1 MKKLQNLLFTLV
13 LLLIAN
19 LCFSQD
25 IAEKGYSK
33 NQTDTDSIST
43 LNPYIEDHTN
53 RLNIN
58 IIVSNNQLKYVF
70 PYNGK
75 SASVKTNLSVSY
87 GFRFSYRAFS
97 VKLRYR
103 PKLSASNQENKGKTD
118 HFRFGFDILLDKW
131 AHFYEYDYRRGY
143 YIDNTEFIEGPEP
156 NDFRIQFPK
165 LTTNTFN
172 GVSQYKFNKNY
183 SIRAVESN
191 TEIQLKSAGTFMP
204 GINYTYYTFKDANEE
219 ILGLETEPTQRN
231 PYNEYKGLTLIIEPG
246 YYYTYVLNN
255 YWYAN
260 VFAVPGFG
268 IDFYNNKEIYT
279 DSNLTNDENLSRV
292 FFSFKTG
299 TSIGYNG
306 KKFYF
311 GSELKYHAYSEN
323 FDKNEITLQPS
334 KIIFQ
339 VFLGYRFKAPKQV
352 SKPLDYIEDK
362 VPALKKE
369 NKN

>member
-1 MKKLQNLLFTLV
+1 MKKQQKILIVCFLLT
-13 LLLIAN
+13 AS
-19 LCFSQD
+19 LCLGQD
-25 IAEKGYSK
+25 ISTEENSI

-58 IIVSNNQLKYVF
+58 MIISNNQLKYVF
-70 PYNGK
+70 PYNDK
-75 SASVKTNLSVSY
+75 AASVKTNLSLSY
-87 GFRFSYRAFS
+87 GFRFSYKAFS
-97 VKLRYR
+97 VRLRYR
-103 PKLSASNQENKGKTD
+103 PKLSASDQENKGKTD

-143 YIDNTEFIEGPEP
+143 YIDNTEFITGQEP
-156 NDFRIQFPK
+156 SDFRIQFPS

-183 SIRAVESN
+183 SIRAIESN

-204 GINYTYYTFKDANEE
+204 GINYTYYTFKGANKE
-219 ILGLETEPTQRN
+219 ILGSETEITERN

-260 VFAVPGFG
+260 VFAAPGFG
-268 IDFYNNKEIYT
+268 VDFYNNKEINT
-279 DSNLTNDENLSRV
+279 DSNVTNDENLSRK

-323 FDKNEITLQPS
+323 FDKNEISLQPS

>member
-1 MKKLQNLLFTLV
+1 MKKQQKILIVSFLLT
-13 LLLIAN
+13 AS
-19 LCFSQD
+19 LCLGQD
-25 IAEKGYSK
+25 ISTEENSI
-33 NQTDTDSIST
+33 NQNDTDSISS

-58 IIVSNNQLKYVF
+58 MIISNNQIKYLF
-70 PYNGK
+70 PYNDK
-75 SASVKTNLSVSY
+75 AASVKTNLSLSY
-87 GFRFSYRAFS
+87 GFRLSYKAFS
-97 VKLRYR
+97 VRLRYR
-103 PKLSASNQENKGKTD
+103 PKLSASDQENKGKTD

-143 YIDNTEFIEGPEP
+143 YIDNTEFITGQEP
-156 NDFRIQFPK
+156 SDFRIQFPS

-183 SIRAVESN
+183 SIRAIESN

-204 GINYTYYTFKDANEE
+204 GINYTYYTFKGANKE
-219 ILGLETEPTQRN
+219 ILGSETEITERN

-268 IDFYNNKEIYT
+268 IDFYNNKEINT
-279 DSNLTNDENLSRV
+279 DSNVTNDENLSRM

-323 FDKNEITLQPS
+323 FDKNEISLQPS

-352 SKPLDYIEDK
+352 SKPLDYIENK
-362 VPALKKE
+362 VPALKKK

>member
-1 MKKLQNLLFTLV
+1 MKKQQKILIVFFLLS
-13 LLLIAN
+13 AN
-19 LCFSQD
+19 LCLGQD
-25 IAEKGYSK
+25 ISTDENSI

-58 IIVSNNQLKYVF
+58 MIISNNQIKYLF
-70 PYNGK
+70 PYNDK
-75 SASVKTNLSVSY
+75 AASVKTNLSLSY
-87 GFRFSYRAFS
+87 GFRFSYKAFS
-97 VKLRYR
+97 VRLRYR
-103 PKLSASNQENKGKTD
+103 PKLSASDQENKGKTD

-143 YIDNTEFIEGPEP
+143 YIDNTEFITGQEP
-156 NDFRIQFPK
+156 SDFRIQFPS

-183 SIRAVESN
+183 SIRAIESN

-204 GINYTYYTFKDANEE
+204 GINYTYYTFKGANKE
-219 ILGLETEPTQRN
+219 ILGSETEITERN

-260 VFAVPGFG
+260 VFAAPGFG
-268 IDFYNNKEIYT
+268 VDFYNNKEINT
-279 DSNLTNDENLSRV
+279 DSNVTNDENLSRK

-323 FDKNEITLQPS
+323 FDKNEISLQPS

>member
-1 MKKLQNLLFTLV
+1 MKKQQKILIVCFLLS
-13 LLLIAN
+13 AN
-19 LCFSQD
+19 LCLGQD
-25 IAEKGYSK
+25 ISTEKNSI

-58 IIVSNNQLKYVF
+58 MIVSNNQLEYVF
-70 PYNGK
+70 PYNDK
-75 SASVKTNLSVSY
+75 AASVKTNLSLSY
-87 GFRFSYRAFS
+87 GFRFSYKAFS
-97 VKLRYR
+97 VRLRYR
-103 PKLSASNQENKGKTD
+103 PKLSASDQENKGKTD

-143 YIDNTEFIEGPEP
+143 YIDNTEFITGQEP
-156 NDFRIQFPK
+156 SDFRIQFPS

-183 SIRAVESN
+183 SIRAIESN

-204 GINYTYYTFKDANEE
+204 GINYTYYTFKGANKE
-219 ILGLETEPTQRN
+219 ILGSETEITERN

-260 VFAVPGFG
+260 VFAAPGFG
-268 IDFYNNKEIYT
+268 VDFYNNKEINT
-279 DSNLTNDENLSRV
+279 DSNVTNDENLSRK

-323 FDKNEITLQPS
+323 FDKNEISLQPS

>member
-1 MKKLQNLLFTLV
+1 MKKQQKILIVCFLLS
-13 LLLIAN
+13 AN
-19 LCFSQD
+19 LCLGQD
-25 IAEKGYSK
+25 ISTEENSI

-58 IIVSNNQLKYVF
+58 MIVSNNQLEYVF
-70 PYNGK
+70 PYNDK
-75 SASVKTNLSVSY
+75 AASVKTNLSLSY
-87 GFRFSYRAFS
+87 GFRFSYKAFS
-97 VKLRYR
+97 VRLRYR
-103 PKLSASNQENKGKTD
+103 PKLSASDQENKGKTD

-143 YIDNTEFIEGPEP
+143 YIDNTEFITGQEP
-156 NDFRIQFPK
+156 SDFRIQFPS

-183 SIRAVESN
+183 SIRAIESN

-204 GINYTYYTFKDANEE
+204 GINYTYYTFKGANKE
-219 ILGLETEPTQRN
+219 ILGSETEITERN

-260 VFAVPGFG
+260 VFAAPGFG
-268 IDFYNNKEIYT
+268 VDFYNNKEINT
-279 DSNLTNDENLSRV
+279 DSNVTNDENLSRK

-323 FDKNEITLQPS
+323 FDKNEISLQPS

>member
-1 MKKLQNLLFTLV
+1 MKKQQKILIVCFLLT
-13 LLLIAN
+13 AN
-19 LCFSQD
+19 LCLGQD
-25 IAEKGYSK
+25 ISTEENSI

-58 IIVSNNQLKYVF
+58 MIISNNQIKYLF
-70 PYNGK
+70 PYNDK
-75 SASVKTNLSVSY
+75 AASVKTNLSLSY
-87 GFRFSYRAFS
+87 GFRFSYKAFS
-97 VKLRYR
+97 VRLRYR
-103 PKLSASNQENKGKTD
+103 PKLSASDQENKGKTD

-143 YIDNTEFIEGPEP
+143 YIDNTEFITGQEP
-156 NDFRIQFPK
+156 SDFRIQFPS

-183 SIRAVESN
+183 SIRAIESN

-204 GINYTYYTFKDANEE
+204 GINYTYYTFKGANKE
-219 ILGLETEPTQRN
+219 ILGSETEITERN

-260 VFAVPGFG
+260 VFAAPGFG
-268 IDFYNNKEIYT
+268 VDFYNNKEINT
-279 DSNLTNDENLSRV
+279 DSNVTNDENLSRK

-323 FDKNEITLQPS
+323 FDKNEISLQPS

>member
-1 MKKLQNLLFTLV
+1 MKKQQKILIVCFLLT
-13 LLLIAN
+13 AN
-19 LCFSQD
+19 LCLGQD
-25 IAEKGYSK
+25 ISTDENSI

-58 IIVSNNQLKYVF
+58 MIVSNNQLKYVF
-70 PYNGK
+70 PYNDK
-75 SASVKTNLSVSY
+75 AASVKTNLSLSY
-87 GFRFSYRAFS
+87 GFRFSYKAFS
-97 VKLRYR
+97 VRLRYR
-103 PKLSASNQENKGKTD
+103 PKLSASDQENKGKTD

-143 YIDNTEFIEGPEP
+143 YIDNTEFITGQEP
-156 NDFRIQFPK
+156 SDFRIQFPN

-183 SIRAVESN
+183 SIRAIESN

-204 GINYTYYTFKDANEE
+204 GINYTYYTFKGANKE
-219 ILGLETEPTQRN
+219 ILGSETEITERN

-268 IDFYNNKEIYT
+268 IDFYNNKEIDT
-279 DSNLTNDENLSRV
+279 DSNVINDENLNRI

-299 TSIGYNG
+299 TSLGYNG

-311 GSELKYHAYSEN
+311 GSELKYHAYSEDFN
-323 FDKNEITLQPS
+323 KNEISLQPS

>member
-1 MKKLQNLLFTLV
+1 MKKQQKILIVCFLLT
-13 LLLIAN
+13 AN
-19 LCFSQD
+19 LCLGQD
-25 IAEKGYSK
+25 ISTDENSI
-33 NQTDTDSIST
+33 NQTDTDSISN

-58 IIVSNNQLKYVF
+58 MIVSNNQLKYVF
-70 PYNGK
+70 PYNDK
-75 SASVKTNLSVSY
+75 AASVKTNLSLSY
-87 GFRFSYRAFS
+87 GFRFSYKAFS
-97 VKLRYR
+97 VRLRYR
-103 PKLSASNQENKGKTD
+103 PKLSASDQENKGKTD

-143 YIDNTEFIEGPEP
+143 YIDNTEFITGQEP
-156 NDFRIQFPK
+156 SDFRIQFPS

-183 SIRAVESN
+183 SIRAIESN

-204 GINYTYYTFKDANEE
+204 GINYTYYTFKGANKE
-219 ILGLETEPTQRN
+219 ILGSETEITERN

-260 VFAVPGFG
+260 VFAAPGFG
-268 IDFYNNKEIYT
+268 VDFYNNKEINT
-279 DSNLTNDENLSRV
+279 DSNVTNDENLSRK

-323 FDKNEITLQPS
+323 FDKNEISLQPS

>member
-1 MKKLQNLLFTLV
+1 MKKQQKILIVCFLLT
-13 LLLIAN
+13 AN
-19 LCFSQD
+19 LCLGQD
-25 IAEKGYSK
+25 ISTEENSI

-58 IIVSNNQLKYVF
+58 MIISNNQIKYLF
-70 PYNGK
+70 PYNDK
-75 SASVKTNLSVSY
+75 AASVKTNLSLSY
-87 GFRFSYRAFS
+87 GFRFSYKAFS
-97 VKLRYR
+97 VRLRYR
-103 PKLSASNQENKGKTD
+103 PKLSASDQENKGKTD

-143 YIDNTEFIEGPEP
+143 YIDNTEFIKGQEP
-156 NDFRIQFPK
+156 SDFRIQFPS

-183 SIRAVESN
+183 SIRAIESN

-204 GINYTYYTFKDANEE
+204 GINYTYYTFKGANKE
-219 ILGLETEPTQRN
+219 ILGSETEITERN

-268 IDFYNNKEIYT
+268 VDFYNNKEINT
-279 DSNLTNDENLSRV
+279 DINVTNDENLSRK

-323 FDKNEITLQPS
+323 FDKNEISLQPS

>member
-1 MKKLQNLLFTLV
+1 MKKQQKILIVCF
-13 LLLIAN
+13 LLLAN
-19 LCFSQD
+19 LCLGQNISTEENS
-25 IAEKGYSK
+25 I
-33 NQTDTDSIST
+33 NQTDTDSISI

-58 IIVSNNQLKYVF
+58 MIVSNNQLKYVF
-70 PYNGK
+70 PYNDK
-75 SASVKTNLSVSY
+75 TASVKTNLSLSY
-87 GFRFSYRAFS
+87 GFRFSYKAFS

-131 AHFYEYDYRRGY
+131 AHFYEYNYRRGY
-143 YIDNTEFIEGPEP
+143 YIDNTEFVKGQEP
-156 NDFRIQFPK
+156 SDFRIQLPS

-183 SIRAVESN
+183 SIRAIESN

-204 GINYTYYTFKDANEE
+204 GINYTYYTFKGANKE
-219 ILGLETEPTQRN
+219 ILGSETEITLRN

-268 IDFYNNKEIYT
+268 IDFYNNKEINT
-279 DSNLTNDENLSRV
+279 DSNVTNDENLSRM

-323 FDKNEITLQPS
+323 FDKNEISLQPS

-339 VFLGYRFKAPKQV
+339 VFAGYRFKAPKQV

>member
-1 MKKLQNLLFTLV
+1 MKKQQKILIVCFLLS
-13 LLLIAN
+13 AN
-19 LCFSQD
+19 LCLGQD
-25 IAEKGYSK
+25 ISTEENSI

-58 IIVSNNQLKYVF
+58 MIVSNNQLEYVF
-70 PYNGK
+70 PYNDK
-75 SASVKTNLSVSY
+75 AASVKTNLSLSY
-87 GFRFSYRAFS
+87 GFRFSYKAFS
-97 VKLRYR
+97 VRLRYR
-103 PKLSASNQENKGKTD
+103 PKLSASDQENKGKTD

-143 YIDNTEFIEGPEP
+143 YIDNTEFITGQEP
-156 NDFRIQFPK
+156 SDFRIQFPS

-183 SIRAVESN
+183 SIRAIESN

-204 GINYTYYTFKDANEE
+204 GINYTYYTFKGANKE
-219 ILGLETEPTQRN
+219 ILGSETEITERN

-260 VFAVPGFG
+260 VFAAPGFG
-268 IDFYNNKEIYT
+268 VDFYNNKEINT
-279 DSNLTNDENLSRV
+279 DSNVTNDENLSRK

-299 TSIGYNG
+299 TSLGYNG

-323 FDKNEITLQPS
+323 FDKNEISLQPS

>member
-1 MKKLQNLLFTLV
+1 MKKQQKILIVCFLLT
-13 LLLIAN
+13 AN
-19 LCFSQD
+19 LCLGQD
-25 IAEKGYSK
+25 ISTEENSI

-58 IIVSNNQLKYVF
+58 MIISNNQIKYLF
-70 PYNGK
+70 PYNDK
-75 SASVKTNLSVSY
+75 AASVKTNLSLSY
-87 GFRFSYRAFS
+87 GFRFSYKAFS
-97 VKLRYR
+97 VRLRYR
-103 PKLSASNQENKGKTD
+103 PKLSASDQENKGKTD

-143 YIDNTEFIEGPEP
+143 YIDNTEFITGQEP
-156 NDFRIQFPK
+156 SDFRIQFPS

-183 SIRAVESN
+183 SIRAIESN

-204 GINYTYYTFKDANEE
+204 GINYTYYTFKGANKE
-219 ILGLETEPTQRN
+219 ILGSETEITERN

-268 IDFYNNKEIYT
+268 VDFYNNKEINT
-279 DSNLTNDENLSRV
+279 DSNVTNDENLSRK

-323 FDKNEITLQPS
+323 FDKNEISLQPS

-362 VPALKKE
+362 VPALKK
-369 NKN
+369 KNNN